1 MSALST
7 ADKVAVAQGASFPTW
22 LATAIGYLGTV
33 GAGVA
38 YYEWIKKG
46 PRMTALEKTFRTL
59 TVQLVQHIEELEKR
73 LDTQALRLAESM
85 PKSAYDTNSKR
96 RDDLELANQNL
107 SSENARLRTLA
118 AEKDAAA
125 ELLRERVR
133 ELQHRI
139 DMSKRN
145 PNKKRR

>member
-1 MSALST
+1 
-7 ADKVAVAQGASFPTW
+7 
-22 LATAIGYLGTV
+22 
-33 GAGVA
+33 
-38 YYEWIKKG
+38 
-46 PRMTALEKTFRTL
+46 MTALEKTFRTL